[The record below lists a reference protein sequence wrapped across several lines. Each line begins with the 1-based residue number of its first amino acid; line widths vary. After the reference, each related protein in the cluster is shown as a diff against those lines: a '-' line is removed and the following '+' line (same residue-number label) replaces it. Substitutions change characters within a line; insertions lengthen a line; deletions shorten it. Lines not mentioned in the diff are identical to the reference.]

1 VVPGASGGIVA
12 AAARMLNA
20 QGDRVAVVGRDPQ
33 KTAAV
38 ARAPGADNF
47 VADFTAL
54 DEVRRLAADLY
65 SVYPRIDVLANSAGG
80 VFDNNVA
87 TVDGFE
93 TTFQV
98 NHLAPYLLTPLL
110 TDKLIASRAS
120 VLRTTTIRGGL
131 VNRLNLDRLDHVTDS
146 SPIRS

>member
-65 SVYPRIDVLANSAGG
+65 SA
-80 VFDNNVA
+80 
-87 TVDGFE
+87 
-93 TTFQV
+93 
-98 NHLAPYLLTPLL
+98 
-110 TDKLIASRAS
+110 
-120 VLRTTTIRGGL
+120 
-131 VNRLNLDRLDHVTDS
+131 
-146 SPIRS
+146 